1 MPAVTSEQITFGHW
15 LQAARLKFLPQGI
28 MPVFLAAAVAFSG
41 DTLQPSNLV
50 IALLAA
56 AALQVGLTMFNDT
69 MDFIYG
75 TDSKP
80 TGIKNPFSGGSGVL
94 TSGLIRPKQAFGAI
108 LALYFFALLCTIYL
122 SLEVSIVVFW
132 IALFGALISVFYSAK
147 PFRFAYHGIGEL
159 TMFLGYGPVVTTWAY
174 YIHSAQITG
183 EILLIGA
190 IPGLLMWTMILI
202 NEIPDY
208 EEDKAAGKKNIV
220 YRLGPKN
227 TKNLFIASLVAV
239 YIYLAILLIA
249 GVLPPLSALAFV
261 GIPLAVAAAV
271 AANRHYK
278 DSIKIASANR
288 YMVYIYSLTT
298 AAVAI
303 GFLV

>member
-28 MPVFLAAAVAFSG
+28 MPVLLAGAVAFSG
-41 DTLQPSNLV
+41 DTLQPANLV

-69 MDFIYG
+69 LDFIYG
-75 TDSKP
+75 TDRKP

-94 TSGLIRPKQAFGAI
+94 TSGLIRPRQAFGAI
-108 LALYFFALLCTIYL
+108 LALYSFALLCTIYL

-132 IALFGALISVFYSAK
+132 IALTGALISVFYSAK

-190 IPGLLMWTMILI
+190 VPGLLMWTMILI

-208 EEDKAAGKKNIV
+208 EEDRAAGKKNIA

-227 TKNLFIASLVAV
+227 TKNLFIASLAAV
-239 YIYLAILLIA
+239 YVYLAVLLIA

-261 GIPLAVAAAV
+261 GVPLAVAAAV
-271 AANRHYK
+271 AANRHYR
-278 DSIKIASANR
+278 DPIKIATANR
-288 YMVYIYSLTT
+288 FMVYIYSVTT

-303 GFLV
+303 GFLA